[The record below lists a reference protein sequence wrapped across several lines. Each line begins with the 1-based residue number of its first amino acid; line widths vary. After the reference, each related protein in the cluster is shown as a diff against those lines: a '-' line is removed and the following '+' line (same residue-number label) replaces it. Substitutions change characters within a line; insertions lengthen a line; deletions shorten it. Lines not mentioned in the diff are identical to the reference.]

1 MTVPFQQCVLYRNFI
16 PMCTEIDYDV
26 IDVIVFVV
34 GGGGGG
40 GGGGGENLDKNNEV
54 ICT

>member
-1 MTVPFQQCVLYRNFI
+1 MTVPFQQHVLYRNKFI

-34 GGGGGG
+34 R
-40 GGGGGENLDKNNEV
+40 GGGGES
-54 ICT
+54 